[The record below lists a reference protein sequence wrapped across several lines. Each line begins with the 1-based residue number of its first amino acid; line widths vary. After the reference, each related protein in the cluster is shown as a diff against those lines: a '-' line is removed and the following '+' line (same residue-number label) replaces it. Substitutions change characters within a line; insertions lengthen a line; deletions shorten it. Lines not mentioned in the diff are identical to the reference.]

1 MSEPKQS
8 KLVLHTTWGPI
19 VIVAQSGRIVSCDLP
34 RCDRAPSEG
43 PRILREEVPLS
54 NRRDVAVLK
63 QAARFVRAAIA
74 GRAAPVPPAL
84 EDGAPFFLACRRAMQ
99 RIPLGGSVTYR
110 ELAANA
116 GSPAA
121 VRAAGQACARNPL
134 CLFVP
139 CHRVLAANG
148 RLGGFSAGLAWKE
161 YLLRVEARR

>member
-1 MSEPKQS
+1 MPASKES
-8 KLVLHTTWGPI
+8 KLVLHSTWGPI
-19 VIVAQSGRIVSCDLP
+19 VVLARSGRVVSCDLP
-34 RCDRAPSEG
+34 RRDRAPSED
-43 PRILREEVPLS
+43 PKILREEVQLS
-54 NRRDVAVLK
+54 DRGDAAVLK

-74 GRAAPVPPAL
+74 GRAASAPPVL
-84 EDGAPFFLACRRAMQ
+84 EEGAPFFLACRRAMQ
-99 RIPLGGSVTYR
+99 RIPLGESVTYR

-139 CHRVLAANG
+139 CHRVLAVNG
-148 RLGGFSAGLAWKE
+148 NLGGFSSGLAWKE